1 MLPAAVFADDTG
13 GSGMVA
19 EMGGTDADKTHAV
32 ASGEFTV
39 TPLRLSSGGGGGSTS
54 GHFTVEFGANGGSGS
69 GSTSGHFTVEF
80 GANGGSKVASQTVP
94 RNAAIKEP
102 TAPTKEDLDFSGW
115 YIDKELKTEYDFTAK
130 VTSGFTFCAAWTE
143 KEKSENRIILTIG
156 EKDAYVF
163 GVLKTNDVAPKIV
176 NDRTMLPARFVAEN
190 PGAKVDRNGN
200 GYFVKNIIII
210 S

>member
-1 MLPAAVFADDTG
+1 MLPAAVFAEDTG

-54 GHFTVEFGANGGSGS
+54 GHFTVEFGANGGS
-69 GSTSGHFTVEF
+69 
-80 GANGGSKVASQTVP
+80 KVASQTVP

-102 TAPTKEDLDFSGW
+102 TAPTKEDFDFAGW
-115 YIDKELKTEYDFTAK
+115 YTDKELKTEYDFTAK

-143 KEKSENRIILTIG
+143 KEKIGKSDNPYHRREGRVRFRSIENKRRRAEDSKRPHNALCKVCGG
-156 EKDAYVF
+156 ESGRK
-163 GVLKTNDVAPKIV
+163 G
-176 NDRTMLPARFVAEN
+176 
-190 PGAKVDRNGN
+190 
-200 GYFVKNIIII
+200 
-210 S
+210 

>member
-1 MLPAAVFADDTG
+1 
-13 GSGMVA
+13 MVA

-39 TPLRLSSGGGGGSTS
+39 TPLRLGSGGEGGSTS
-54 GHFTVEFGANGGSGS
+54 GRFTVEFGANGGS

-102 TAPTKEDLDFSGW
+102 TAPTKEDFDFFGW
-115 YIDKELKTEYDFTAK
+115 YTDKELKTEYDFTAK

-143 KEKSENRIILTIG
+143 KEKIGKSDNPHHRREGRVRFRSIENKRHRAEDSKRPHNAPRKVCGG
-156 EKDAYVF
+156 ESGRK
-163 GVLKTNDVAPKIV
+163 G
-176 NDRTMLPARFVAEN
+176 
-190 PGAKVDRNGN
+190 
-200 GYFVKNIIII
+200 
-210 S
+210 

>member
-1 MLPAAVFADDTG
+1 MLPAAVFAEDTG

-69 GSTSGHFTVEF
+69 TSGHFTVEF

-102 TAPTKEDLDFSGW
+102 TAPTKEDLDFAGW

-143 KEKSENRIILTIG
+143 KEKSGNRIILTIG
-156 EKDAYVF
+156 KKDAYVF

-176 NDRTMLPARFVAEN
+176 NDRTMLSARFVAEN

-200 GYFVKNIIII
+200 GYFAKNIIII

>member
-1 MLPAAVFADDTG
+1 MLPAAVFAEDTG
-13 GSGMVA
+13 GTGMVA

-39 TPLRLSSGGGGGSTS
+39 TPLRLSSGG
-54 GHFTVEFGANGGSGS
+54 

-102 TAPTKEDLDFSGW
+102 TAPTKEDFDFAGW
-115 YIDKELKTEYDFTAK
+115 YTDKELKTEYDFTAK

-176 NDRTMLPARFVAEN
+176 NDRTMLSARFVAEN
-190 PGAKVDRNGN
+190 SGAKVDRNGN
-200 GYFVKNIIII
+200 GYFAKNIIII